1 MTFLEDDGGYA
12 IVASLKHEDV
22 NYKVYNPES
31 EWAYYECLQLQKKN
45 ISKHQ
50 IKVLMFLRPD
60 LTKGTIAHYCGSLSA
75 TLNGGLNSMF
85 NPCPIFTHLNIKNK
99 SNSLEDQRPC
109 EKYL

>member
-1 MTFLEDDGGYA
+1 MLLPLD
-12 IVASLKHEDV
+12 IVE
-22 NYKVYNPES
+22 
-31 EWAYYECLQLQKKN
+31 
-45 ISKHQ
+45 
-50 IKVLMFLRPD
+50 
-60 LTKGTIAHYCGSLSA
+60 GTIACYYDSFSG